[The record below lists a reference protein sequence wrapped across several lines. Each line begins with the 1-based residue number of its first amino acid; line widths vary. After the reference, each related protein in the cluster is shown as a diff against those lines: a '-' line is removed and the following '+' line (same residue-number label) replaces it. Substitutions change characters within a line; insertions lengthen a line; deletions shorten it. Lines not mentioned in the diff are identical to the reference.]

1 MDLNEILTT
10 IKNDWAFLVFAFTIG
25 GIWWQGKAWFK
36 KLDSAFEREGGEHK
50 DQSAMLQSIHDKIE
64 SLEDRT
70 TKVEQIVTR
79 IHEEQHEQEV
89 KLAVLE
95 STSTRSTATRRRS
108 TSRT

>member
-1 MDLNEILTT
+1 MDINEILRVL
-10 IKNDWAFLVFAFTIG
+10 KNDWAFLVFAFTIG

-36 KLDSAFEREGGEHK
+36 KLDRAFDREGGEHK

-64 SLEDRT
+64 NLEDRT
-70 TKVEQIVTR
+70 TKIEETVIK
-79 IHEEQHEQEV
+79 IHEEQHQQEV

-95 STSTRSTATRRRS
+95 SSQPRRRN

>member
-10 IKNDWAFLVFAFTIG
+10 IKNDWAFLMFAFTIG

-36 KLDSAFEREGGEHK
+36 KIDSALSREGDEHNS
-50 DQSAMLQSIHDKIE
+50 QSAMLQSIHDKIE
-64 SLEDRT
+64 NLEDRT
-70 TKVEQIVTR
+70 TKVEEIVTR

-95 STSTRSTATRRRS
+95 STASRRRN